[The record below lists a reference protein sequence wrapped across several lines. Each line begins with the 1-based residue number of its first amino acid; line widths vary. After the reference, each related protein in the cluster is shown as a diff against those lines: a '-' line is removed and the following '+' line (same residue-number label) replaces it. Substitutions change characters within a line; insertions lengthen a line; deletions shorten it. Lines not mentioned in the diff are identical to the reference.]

1 MPHASWEEAP
11 GGKGSGRVWKL
22 GACNMGGESG
32 SGLKGINNTRE
43 QSLIPYETMA
53 KSNEGIL
60 SGVRGAKSG
69 IQDQFRGHDAP
80 VTG

>member
-1 MPHASWEEAP
+1 
-11 GGKGSGRVWKL
+11 
-22 GACNMGGESG
+22 MGGESG

-60 SGVRGAKSG
+60 SGVREAKSG
-69 IQDQFRGHDAP
+69 IRSRGESGSGLKGIDNTRDHD
-80 VTG
+80 TIRNHGHMQ